1 MTRYDI
7 KYKSKN
13 TNAPNLTTNLKF
25 MLTQLSK
32 RISDLT
38 VEKSKLSK
46 HVKAKDKE
54 YNILQEAY
62 KKMSEQFAINQIEV

>member
-13 TNAPNLTTNLKF
+13 INTPNLTTNLKF

-32 RISDLT
+32 RIRDLT
-38 VEKSKLSK
+38 VENSKLSK

-54 YNILQEAY
+54 YKILQEAY